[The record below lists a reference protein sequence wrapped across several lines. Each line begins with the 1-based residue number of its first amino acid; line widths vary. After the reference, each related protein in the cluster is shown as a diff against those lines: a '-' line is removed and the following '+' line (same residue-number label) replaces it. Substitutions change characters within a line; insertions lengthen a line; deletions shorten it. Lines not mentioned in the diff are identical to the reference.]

1 MNTLFHDLR
10 YAVRVLAK
18 SPGFSCAATVTLAL
32 AIGVNTAMFSF
43 VNAAVL
49 APLPFD
55 DADRLVR
62 LWRQSQD
69 GSETDVFSYL
79 DYVEYRDRSN
89 VFEELVA
96 HAYVP
101 TSVETADG
109 SETRFGQIVTGNYF
123 TTLGVEALHGRTLT
137 AEDDRT
143 PGGHPV
149 VVLSHRYWRRVFGGN
164 PNAVG
169 RTITLGGHPF
179 TVVGIG

>member
-1 MNTLFHDLR
+1 MGTLVLDLR
-10 YAVRVLAK
+10 YAVRVLTK
-18 SPGFSCAATVTLAL
+18 SPGFSVAAIVTLAL
-32 AIGVNTAMFSF
+32 AIGVNTAMFSL
-43 VNAAVL
+43 VDTAVF

-62 LWRQSQD
+62 LWRQSPD
-69 GSETDVFSYL
+69 GGETEVFSYL
-79 DYVEYRDRSN
+79 DYVEYSDRSD

-109 SETRFGQIVTGNYF
+109 AETRFGQIVTGNYF
-123 TTLGVEALHGRTLT
+123 TTLGVKALHGRMLS

-149 VVLSHRYWRRVFGGN
+149 AVLSHRYWQCAFGGD
-164 PNAVG
+164 PDAVG
-169 RTITLGGHPF
+169 RTIALGAARKK
-179 TVVGIG
+179 